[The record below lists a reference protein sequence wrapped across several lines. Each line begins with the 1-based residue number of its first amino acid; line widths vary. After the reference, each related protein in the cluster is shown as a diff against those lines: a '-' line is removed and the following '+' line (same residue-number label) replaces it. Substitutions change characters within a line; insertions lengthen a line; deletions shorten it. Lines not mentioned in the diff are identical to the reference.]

1 MQQSEAERARR
12 RKEGACGRR
21 LLSTRAA
28 YCALYVA
35 PIAVAVSFN
44 LAYAYWLLSGLAV
57 AALVV
62 WLWDRG
68 AWCRLTAL
76 VVNGVTS
83 FANLL
88 LAASLYV
95 QGRGFNAQFF
105 YHLDGETF
113 AIARQAYSL
122 VFFGAWVYWL
132 GLFVFPLILGWSKA
146 RLGAKYLPR
155 RFIALA
161 GIAAIAAYAPL
172 LSLVSFVL
180 APGDPQ
186 TIAREPSTRPVEI
199 EPEALSDP
207 KSLVLIFAE
216 SLEATYGRRDIFGDD
231 FTPSLTAL
239 ASRGANFEDMRE
251 VNNTGSTITGMVGA
265 MCALPLRSPMPW
277 EHVNTV
283 LPNVETP
290 LPGNVCLG
298 DVLSAHGYRTVF
310 MGGAPLGFAGKGKF
324 LAAHGFT
331 ELHGASDLLP
341 LLEDPDYRSGWG
353 IHDDTLFEFALRR
366 LDALADGTSPFALT
380 LLTLDTHHPSGL
392 PSGSCRSRGR
402 EASDM
407 EFAIRC
413 SDRLLSGFIDE
424 VRSRYDNVV
433 VALFSDH
440 LAHRNE
446 LFGTLKSHGNS
457 RRLRF
462 SVWGPDVD
470 PIRVGRRG
478 THYDVMP
485 TILDFLGF
493 ENWMSHGFGA
503 SLLRA
508 DSPWFA
514 LDEKTTATTTQDL
527 PDIRLE
533 MNSEIVFR
541 ANGPT
546 VEIDGHSIVAT
557 NEGLALT
564 NAIFG
569 MKFDEKGTF
578 VGFRDGESAD
588 DFLLEASGGIWVGV
602 STNERFNSRFVDG
615 EPTKLAFFGGCFG
628 AAGLIVEPLW
638 WRERRDVSAL
648 VGGCV
653 PAGRD

>member
-1 MQQSEAERARR
+1 MRAS
-12 RKEGACGRR
+12 AAF
-21 LLSTRAA
+21 SRAA
-28 YCALYVA
+28 YCVLYVA

-44 LAYAYWLLSGLAV
+44 LAYAYWLLSGVAV
-57 AALVV
+57 AVLVI
-62 WLWDRG
+62 WLWNLG
-68 AWCRLTAL
+68 AWHRLTAF
-76 VVNGVTS
+76 VMNGATS

-95 QGRGFNAQFF
+95 QGVGFNAQFF

-132 GLFVFPLILGWSKA
+132 GLCVVPLLLGWRKA
-146 RLGAKYLPR
+146 SLGTRYVPR

-161 GIAAIAAYAPL
+161 GVAAIGAYAPL
-172 LSLVSFVL
+172 LSLATLVL
-180 APGDPQ
+180 ASDDPQ
-186 TIAREPSTRPVEI
+186 TMPREPGARPVEI
-199 EPEALSDP
+199 DQEALADP

-216 SLEATYGRRDIFGDD
+216 SLEATYSRGDIFGAD
-231 FTPSLTAL
+231 FTPRLTAL
-239 ASRGANFEDMRE
+239 ANKGADFEDMRE

-277 EHVNTV
+277 EHVNTL

-290 LPGNVCLG
+290 LLGEACLG
-298 DVLSAHGYRTVF
+298 DVLAAHGYRTVF
-310 MGGAPLGFAGKGKF
+310 MGGAPLEFAGKGKF
-324 LAAHGFT
+324 LAAHGFA
-331 ELHGASDLLP
+331 ERHGASDLLP

-353 IHDDTLFEFALRR
+353 IHDDTLFELALRR
-366 LDALADGTSPFALT
+366 LEALADGASPFALT

-392 PSGSCRSRGR
+392 PSGSCPDRSG

-413 SDRLLSGFIDE
+413 SDRLLSGFIDD
-424 VRSRYDNVV
+424 VRSRYDNVI

-446 LFGTLKSHGNS
+446 LFGTLNSHGNS

-470 PIRVGRRG
+470 PIRVARTG

-493 ENWMSHGFGA
+493 ENWMKHGLGA

-508 DSPWFA
+508 DSPWFD
-514 LDEKTTATTTQDL
+514 LDKKTMATITQHL

-533 MNSEIVFR
+533 MNSEVVFE

-546 VEIDGHSIVAT
+546 IEIDGHRIVAT
-557 NEGLALT
+557 NKGLALT
-564 NAIFG
+564 NAVFG
-569 MKFDEKGTF
+569 MKFDEKGIF
-578 VGFRDGESAD
+578 VGVRDGESAD
-588 DFLLEASGGIWVGV
+588 DFLHETSDGIWVGV
-602 STNERFNSRFVDG
+602 STNERFNRRFVDG
-615 EPTKLAFFGGCFG
+615 ESTKLALFGGCFDET
-628 AAGLIVEPLW
+628 GLIAEPLW
-638 WRERRDVSAL
+638 WRERLDVSAL
-648 VGGCV
+648 MGGCV
-653 PAGRD
+653 STDRD

>member
-1 MQQSEAERARR
+1 MRAS
-12 RKEGACGRR
+12 AAF
-21 LLSTRAA
+21 TRAA

-35 PIAVAVSFN
+35 PVAVAVSFN

-62 WLWDRG
+62 WLWDLG
-68 AWCRLTAL
+68 GWCRLTAFA
-76 VVNGVTS
+76 VNGATS

-95 QGRGFNAQFF
+95 QGTGFNAQFF
-105 YHLDGETF
+105 HHLDGETF

-122 VFFGAWVYWL
+122 VFFGTWAYWL
-132 GLFVFPLILGWSKA
+132 GLCAFPPVLGIRTAGA
-146 RLGAKYLPR
+146 RCVPR
-155 RFIALA
+155 RFVALA
-161 GIAAIAAYAPL
+161 AVAAVAAYAPL

-180 APGDPQ
+180 APDEPQ
-186 TIAREPSTRPVEI
+186 TMAREPGTGTVDI
-199 EPEALSDP
+199 EPEALRDP

-231 FTPSLTAL
+231 LTPRLTAL
-239 ASRGANFEDMRE
+239 ASQGANFEDMRE

-290 LPGNVCLG
+290 LPGKACLG
-298 DVLSAHGYRTVF
+298 DVLAAHGYRTVF

-324 LAAHGFT
+324 LAAHGFA

-353 IHDDTLFEFALRR
+353 VHDDTLFEFALRR
-366 LDALADGTSPFALT
+366 LDALAGDASPFALT

-392 PSGSCRSRGR
+392 PSASCPNRGR

-413 SDRLLSGFIDE
+413 SDRLLSGFIGD

-446 LFGTLKSHGNS
+446 LFGTLRRHGNS

-462 SVWGPDVD
+462 SVWGPDVEA
-470 PIRVGRRG
+470 IRVGRRG

-493 ENWMSHGFGA
+493 ENWMKRGFGA

-514 LDEKTTATTTQDL
+514 VDEKTATTITQEL
-527 PDIRLE
+527 PEIRLE
-533 MNSEIVFR
+533 MNSEIVFK

-546 VEIDGHSIVAT
+546 IEIDGHRIVAT

-564 NAIFG
+564 NAIFA
-569 MKFDEKGTF
+569 MKFDRKGIF

-588 DFLLEASGGIWVGV
+588 DFLLEASDGIWVGV
-602 STNERFNSRFVDG
+602 STNDRFNRRFVGD

-628 AAGLIVEPLW
+628 PAGPIAEPLW
-638 WRERRDVSAL
+638 WRERLDVSA
-648 VGGCV
+648 VMSGCGSET
-653 PAGRD
+653 P

>member
-1 MQQSEAERARR
+1 MRAS
-12 RKEGACGRR
+12 AAF
-21 LLSTRAA
+21 TRAA

-44 LAYAYWLLSGLAV
+44 LAYAYWLLSGLVIAV
-57 AALVV
+57 LVT
-62 WLWDRG
+62 WLWDLG
-68 AWCRLTAL
+68 AWHRLTAFA
-76 VVNGVTS
+76 VNGATS

-132 GLFVFPLILGWSKA
+132 GLCVVPLVLGWRKA
-146 RLGAKYLPR
+146 RLEARRVPR

-172 LSLVSFVL
+172 VSFVSFVL
-180 APGDPQ
+180 APDHPQ
-186 TIAREPSTRPVEI
+186 MVPQEPRTSTVEI
-199 EPEALSDP
+199 EPEALPDP

-216 SLEATYGRRDIFGDD
+216 SLEATYSRRDIFGDD
-231 FTPSLTAL
+231 FTPRLTAL
-239 ASRGANFEDMRE
+239 ASQGADFQDMRE

-290 LPGNVCLG
+290 LPGEACLG
-298 DVLSAHGYRTVF
+298 DVLAAHGYRTVF

-324 LAAHGFT
+324 LAAHGFA
-331 ELHGASDLLP
+331 ELHGASDFLP
-341 LLEDPDYRSGWG
+341 RLEDPDYRSGWG

-366 LDALADGTSPFALT
+366 LDALADGVSPFALT

-392 PSGSCRSRGR
+392 PSGSCPSRGG

-407 EFAIRC
+407 ELAIRC

-424 VRSRYDNVV
+424 VRLRYDNVV

-446 LFGTLKSHGNS
+446 LFGTLRNHGQS

-462 SVWGPDVD
+462 LVWGPDVEA
-470 PIRVGRRG
+470 IRVGRRG

-493 ENWMSHGFGA
+493 ENWMKHGFGA

-514 LDEKTTATTTQDL
+514 LDEETTTAITQDL

-533 MNSEIVFR
+533 TNSEIVFK
-541 ANGPT
+541 ASGPT
-546 VEIDGHSIVAT
+546 IEIDGHRIVAT
-557 NEGLALT
+557 NEGLTLT

-569 MKFDEKGTF
+569 MKFDEKGIF

-588 DFLLEASGGIWVGV
+588 DFLLETSSGIWVGV
-602 STNERFNSRFVDG
+602 STNERFNGRFVDG
-615 EPTKLAFFGGCFG
+615 EPTKLAFFGGCFD

-638 WRERRDVSAL
+638 WRERLDVSVL
-648 VGGCV
+648 MGGCV
-653 PAGRD
+653 STDRD

>member
-1 MQQSEAERARR
+1 MRAS
-12 RKEGACGRR
+12 AAFI
-21 LLSTRAA
+21 RAA
-28 YCALYVA
+28 YSVLYVA
-35 PIAVAVSFN
+35 PIAVAVSYN
-44 LAYAYWLLSGLAV
+44 LAYAYWLLSGVAV
-57 AALVV
+57 AVLVM
-62 WLWDRG
+62 WLWDLGGWHRWTG
-68 AWCRLTAL
+68 FL
-76 VVNGVTS
+76 VNGATS

-95 QGRGFNAQFF
+95 QGVGFNAQFF

-132 GLFVFPLILGWSKA
+132 GLCAVPLVLGWRKA
-146 RLGAKYLPR
+146 RLAATHLPR
-155 RFIALA
+155 RFMTVA
-161 GIAAIAAYAPL
+161 GIAAVGAYAPL
-172 LSLVSFVL
+172 LSFVSFVL
-180 APGDPQ
+180 APGGLQ
-186 TIAREPSTRPVEI
+186 TTVQEPAMSTVDI
-199 EPEALSDP
+199 EPEAIRDP

-216 SLEATYGRRDIFGDD
+216 SLEATYSRQDIFGDD
-231 FTPSLTAL
+231 FTPRLTAL

-290 LPGNVCLG
+290 LPGAACLG
-298 DVLSAHGYRTVF
+298 DVLAAHGYRTVF

-324 LAAHGFT
+324 LAAHGFA
-331 ELHGASDLLP
+331 ELHGSSDLLP

-353 IHDDTLFEFALRR
+353 VHDDTLFEFAMNR
-366 LDALADGTSPFALT
+366 LDALADGESPFALV

-392 PSGSCRSRGR
+392 PSGSCPSRGR

-413 SDRLLSGFIDE
+413 SDRLLSHFIED
-424 VRSRYDNVV
+424 VRSRYRDVV

-446 LFGTLKSHGNS
+446 LFRTLKSHGNS

-462 SVWGPDVD
+462 SVWGPDVR
-470 PIRVGRRG
+470 PIRVERMG

-493 ENWMSHGFGA
+493 KNWLKHGIGA
-503 SLLRA
+503 SLLRS
-508 DSPWFA
+508 DSPWFS
-514 LDEKTTATTTQDL
+514 LDEKTTATITQDL

-533 MNSEIVFR
+533 MNSEIVFK

-546 VEIDGHSIVAT
+546 IEIDGHRLVAT
-557 NEGLALT
+557 NEGLTLT
-564 NAIFG
+564 NAIFAMEFG
-569 MKFDEKGTF
+569 EKGNLI
-578 VGFRDGESAD
+578 GFRDGESAD
-588 DFLLEASGGIWVGV
+588 DFLLETGDALWVGV
-602 STNERFNSRFVDG
+602 STNEQFNRRFVDD
-615 EPTKLAFFGGCFG
+615 EPTKLAFFGGCFD
-628 AAGLIVEPLW
+628 AAGLFAKPLW
-638 WRERRDVSAL
+638 WRERLAVSTLMRGCGFADRD
-648 VGGCV
+648 
-653 PAGRD
+653 